1 MDASI
6 LKGIY
11 IFQELGDDELEEI
24 ATIAQ
29 EEEAKAGTKIF
40 KEGDPGDRLYIILSG
55 EVRISKNIPGI
66 GEEALAILKA
76 GQFFG
81 EMALVDDA
89 ERSADAIANK
99 TCKLVTIARA
109 DFEQLLFVNKE
120 IAYTLLWTFVRTLS
134 ERLRETNEKIKAFF
148 AMSGF
153 Q

>member
-11 IFQELGDDELEEI
+11 IFQELGEDELEEI
-24 ATIAQ
+24 AAISR

-40 KEGDPGDRLYIILSG
+40 QEGDPGDKLFIILSG

-99 TCKLVTIARA
+99 TCKLVSIARA

>member
-6 LKGIY
+6 LKGIF

-24 ATIAQ
+24 AAIAQ

-40 KEGDPGDRLYIILSG
+40 QEGDAGEKLYIILSG

-66 GEEALAILKA
+66 GEEALAVLKA

-99 TCKLVTIARA
+99 TCKLVTIARS

>member
-24 ATIAQ
+24 SAIAS

-40 KEGDPGDRLYIILSG
+40 QEGDPGDKLFIILSG

-99 TCKLVTIARA
+99 SCKLVTIARA